1 MEFPAF
7 SALFLLTSDLVHV
20 IHVCTRGWSAGP
32 LSVGGRAVDVLGF
45 RTNATPFFI
54 RPAVPPSR
62 SVHDVIGS
70 GIQCLVLRL
79 FSVFVLIKVLH
90 PFFFFFCLNC
100 YYSTFRMQLAY
111 LKKKKKQRQHFK
123 RLMESV

>member
-90 PFFFFFCLNC
+90 PFFFFFFLLKLLLQH
-100 YYSTFRMQLAY
+100 FQDAVGLF
-111 LKKKKKQRQHFK
+111 KKKKTILKG
-123 RLMESV
+123 